1 MTSLVENQK
10 SDNEF
15 RVTCNLGAVK
25 LMMEQLH
32 ALVEPRIAKSKLI
45 RVLRFGWS
53 TLLALVSI
61 LATLPIFL
69 NTQQQFIS
77 VYHRMLFVL
86 YTGDT
91 IYSVTVSQAHSNA
104 ASLKDMNYVVWIAF
118 SNGNRYYLQP
128 II

>member
-15 RVTCNLGAVK
+15 RVTCNFGSVK

-45 RVLRFGWS
+45 RVLRWS
-53 TLLALVSI
+53 TFLARVSI

-77 VYHRMLFVL
+77 MYHRMLFVL
-86 YTGDT
+86 CIGDI
-91 IYSVTVSQAHSNA
+91 IYSVTVSQAHFNA
-104 ASLKDMNYVVWIAF
+104 ASLKDMNYAVLMAF
-118 SNGNRYYLQP
+118 SNSKRYYLQP
-128 II
+128 I